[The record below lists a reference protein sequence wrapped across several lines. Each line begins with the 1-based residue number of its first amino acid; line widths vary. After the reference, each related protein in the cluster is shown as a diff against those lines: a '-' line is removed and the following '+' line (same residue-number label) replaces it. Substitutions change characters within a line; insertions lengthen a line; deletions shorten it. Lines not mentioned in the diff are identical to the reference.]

1 MTDQSGDNTILQR
14 KLFVSNYDQ
23 SDKPRKLLVYNTDQP
38 DDNASIQK
46 ILFVKNL
53 SDISKFQEQVL
64 ENIGKKSLFHLKHEK
79 KKKTNKNQEN
89 YIEIGLQKKT
99 YFFMNTINNNIIAY
113 RIILNQNKTNK

>member
-79 KKKTNKNQEN
+79 KNQKKQEN

>member
-79 KKKTNKNQEN
+79 KTKKNKKTILKLV
-89 YIEIGLQKKT
+89 YRKKLT
-99 YFFMNTINNNIIAY
+99 FS
-113 RIILNQNKTNK
+113 